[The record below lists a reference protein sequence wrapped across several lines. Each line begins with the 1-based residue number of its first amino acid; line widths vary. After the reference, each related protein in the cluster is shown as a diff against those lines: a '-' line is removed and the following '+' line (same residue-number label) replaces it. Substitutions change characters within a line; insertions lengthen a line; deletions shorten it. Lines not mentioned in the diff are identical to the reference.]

1 MNQRILVPY
10 DGSEQSNEAFVHALT
25 SFPDADIVLLHVVEP
40 YTATADHTSVARTN
54 YDQRR
59 AQAEELLEDAVDT
72 QGETDR
78 VETVIAVGRPIH
90 EILSATDEHG
100 IDQIVLG
107 SHGRDGAARLLLGSV
122 AETVVRR
129 APVPVTVVRHEQEHE
144 SDPDH
149 VLVPYDGSTAARHA
163 LEHALDRFES
173 AKMTALFVL
182 YPPTTATDPAVDAE
196 ATGGLEEWDETR
208 HDHATEVLSGA
219 VDIAD
224 ERGRDIETRKT
235 GGEPAE
241 GILSVLEDADVGH
254 VVIGSTGRDGLT
266 RLLLG
271 SVAETVVR
279 RSPVSVTVV
288 K

>member
-1 MNQRILVPY
+1 MTQRILVPY
-10 DGSEQSNEAFVHALT
+10 DGSDQSGEAFSHALAA
-25 SFPDADIVLLHVVEP
+25 FPDADIVLLHVIEP
-40 YTATADHTSVARTN
+40 YTATADHTTVARTN
-54 YDQRR
+54 YEQRR
-59 AQAEELLEDAVDT
+59 AEAEQLLDAAVE
-72 QGETDR
+72 GETDR

-90 EILSATDEHG
+90 EILSATDDHG

-129 APVPVTVVRHEQEHE
+129 APVPVTVVRDEQDHD

-149 VLVPYDGSTAARHA
+149 VLVPFDGSTAARHA
-163 LEHALDRFES
+163 LDHTLDRFED
-173 AKMTALFVL
+173 AAVTALFVL
-182 YPPTTATDPAVDAE
+182 YPPTATDPAVGADATD
-196 ATGGLEEWDETR
+196 ALEEWDEQR
-208 HDHATEVLSGA
+208 HEHAREVLSGA
-219 VDIAD
+219 SDIAAD
-224 ERGRDIETRKT
+224 RGREVEPETA
-235 GGEPAE
+235 GGEPAAA
-241 GILSVLEDADVGH
+241 VLDFLDDDIDH

>member
-1 MNQRILVPY
+1 MNRRTLVPY
-10 DGSEQSNEAFVHALT
+10 DGSEQSNEAFVHAVE
-25 SFPDADIVLLHVVEP
+25 SFPDADIVLLHVIEP

-54 YDQRR
+54 YEQRR
-59 AQAEELLEDAVDT
+59 AQAEELLESAVET

-78 VETVIAVGRPIH
+78 VETAIAVGRPIH

-129 APVPVTVVRHEQEHE
+129 APVPVTVVRQEQAHE
-144 SDPDH
+144 SDPDR

-173 AKMTALFVL
+173 ATVTALFVL
-182 YPPTTATDPAVDAE
+182 YPPTTATDPAMNVEPTD
-196 ATGGLEEWDETR
+196 GLEAWDETR

-219 VDIAD
+219 VDIAS
-224 ERGRDIETRKT
+224 GRDREIQTQKT

-241 GILSVLEDADVGH
+241 GILSVLEEADVDH